1 MSLEVLEAK
10 IALNEL
16 VGEFS
21 NLEINVPA
29 QMKLFTPDTRVKVYM
44 GDTLAFDI
52 SGVEELEKIFS
63 QFTATVKRSHHMNGQ
78 FVSEVDGD
86 TAKGTLY
93 CNATLVTEENG
104 EEVITENLIYYN
116 DTYVRENGKWF
127 IKSRESHF
135 TIIDKRVLGK

>member
-10 IALNEL
+10 IALSEL
-16 VGEFS
+16 VGKFS
-21 NLEINVPA
+21 ILEVDVPA
-29 QMKLFTPDTRVKVYM
+29 QVKLFTRDTRVKVYM

-78 FVSEVDGD
+78 FVSEVNGD

-104 EEVITENLIYYN
+104 EEVITENLIYYH
-116 DTYVRENGKWF
+116 DTYVRENGEWL

-135 TIIDKRVLGK
+135 TIIDKRVIRK